1 LAALPPPKA
10 SDLPWLMDWTIT
22 ANGAFKSILCFGIAP
37 PADPI
42 ADQAAIKGNATDY
55 EDQEAVALSFMIR
68 ISARVNQASFLFIE
82 RLTPAQRTTVRLEG
96 FSKARVGLKQCLAP
110 S

>member
-1 LAALPPPKA
+1 
-10 SDLPWLMDWTIT
+10 
-22 ANGAFKSILCFGIAP
+22 
-37 PADPI
+37 
-42 ADQAAIKGNATDY
+42 
-55 EDQEAVALSFMIR
+55 VALSFMIR